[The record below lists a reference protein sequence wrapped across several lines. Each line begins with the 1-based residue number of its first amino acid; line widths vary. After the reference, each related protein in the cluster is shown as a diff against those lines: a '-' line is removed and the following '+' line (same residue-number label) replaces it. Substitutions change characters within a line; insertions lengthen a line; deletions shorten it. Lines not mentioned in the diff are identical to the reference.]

1 MRHRI
6 NKVAQAFASVV
17 IATLVSTQAF
27 ASDLIDIKFT
37 ALPGDVAQM
46 ELVFDGQPPTPSGYT
61 IEKPARISLDLP
73 DTTSKL
79 KSKYHKIGFGNA
91 RTATVVNSKDR
102 SRVIVSLAKL
112 VPYTVD
118 TLDDRLVVQMGKQIE
133 AAPEQV
139 QINESVPA
147 VPAASPAP
155 SISTASSPAPTK
167 STASSVLNVDFRR
180 GDQADGQVQIL
191 LNNPKAVVDIEQQ
204 GKKIIVT
211 ISDTLLPANM
221 RRRLDVVD
229 FATPVKYVDS
239 NMEGKDTVIYIEP
252 TGQYDYLAYQADG
265 VLSINVKPIT
275 KAEKDRQAKSE
286 FPYTGEKLSL
296 NFQNIEVRAVLQLI
310 ADFTGQN
317 LVASD
322 TVGGGITLR
331 LQNVPWDQALDLV
344 LKTKGLAKRQMGNVL
359 LVAPAEE
366 IAMREKIELEAVKQ
380 VEDLAPLLSEYVQL
394 RYAKATDIASL
405 LTSESGLMSARGTAV
420 VDERTN
426 TLLMK
431 DTGDNLDKIREA
443 INLLDVPVRQVLI
456 EARIVV
462 ANTSVGEKLG
472 IRWGGAGQQSNNDS
486 YITYGGSQSN
496 LSEASQILV
505 GGTSR
510 NDAREN
516 ISFPDA
522 YVVDLAV
529 TDAGASSVAVGIQT
543 FDYLLDL
550 ELSAVETDGDAEIV
564 SQPRVITAD
573 GQTASIQTGTEIP
586 YQEAT
591 SSGASS
597 VSFKSAV
604 LKLEVTP
611 QITPDDRIIMDLK
624 INQDSIGDVYN
635 GVPSI
640 NTNALETQV
649 LVENGETIVLGGI
662 FRSTETNA
670 TTKTPFFGDLP
681 LIGVLFRR
689 TEHTQT
695 KAELLVFIT
704 PRLVKDTLSTR

>member
-1 MRHRI
+1 MSHRI
-6 NKVAQAFASVV
+6 SKAAQVFVAV
-17 IATLVSTQAF
+17 ILTMFTSMQSY
-27 ASDLIDIKFT
+27 ASDLVDIKFSS
-37 ALPGDVAQM
+37 LSGDVTRM
-46 ELVFDGQPPTPSGYT
+46 ELIFDGTPPEAGGYT

-73 DTTSKL
+73 GVNSKL
-79 KSKYHKIGFGNA
+79 KTKYHKIGFGNA
-91 RTATVVNSKDR
+91 RTATVVNAKDR
-102 SRVIVSLAKL
+102 ARVIVSLGEL
-112 VPYTVD
+112 VPYSIESSS
-118 TLDDRLVVQMGKQIE
+118 DRLFVLMGKAIDTSEKPKMQMASRGNGE
-133 AAPEQV
+133 NNAAR
-139 QINESVPA
+139 
-147 VPAASPAP
+147 
-155 SISTASSPAPTK
+155 STIM
-167 STASSVLNVDFRR
+167 NVDFRR
-180 GDQADGQVQIL
+180 GEQDDGQVQIL
-191 LNNPKAVVDIEQQ
+191 LSNPKANVDIQQQ

-211 ISDTLLPANM
+211 LKDTVLPENM

-229 FATPVKYVDS
+229 FSTPVKFVDA
-239 NMEGKDTVIYIEP
+239 NMEGTNTVIYIEP
-252 TGQYDYLAYQADG
+252 EGQYDYLAYQADG
-265 VLSINVKPIT
+265 VLSVNVKPIT
-275 KAEKDRQAKSE
+275 KTEKEKLAKSE

-322 TVGGGITLR
+322 TVDGGITLR

-366 IAMREKIELEAVKQ
+366 IAAREKIELEAVKQ
-380 VEDLAPLLSEYVQL
+380 VAELAPLLSEYVQL

-405 LTSESGLMSARGTAV
+405 LTAESGLMSARGTSV

-443 INLLDVPVRQVLI
+443 IALLDVPVRQVLI
-456 EARIVV
+456 EARIVI

-472 IRWGGAGQQSNNDS
+472 IRWGGAGFKADNDKFLNV
-486 YITYGGSQSN
+486 GGSQKT
-496 LSEASQILV
+496 LTEANQILIDRSK
-505 GGTSR
+505 GEDPGS
-510 NDAREN
+510 
-516 ISFPDA
+516 ISYPDA
-522 YVVDLAV
+522 YVVDLGV
-529 TDAGASSVAVGIQT
+529 SDVGASSLAVGIQT

-550 ELSAVETDGDAEIV
+550 ELSAIETDGNAEIV

-573 GQTASIQTGTEIP
+573 GQTASIQSGTEIP
-586 YQEAT
+586 YQEAS
-591 SSGASS
+591 SSGATS

-604 LKLEVTP
+604 LRLEVTP

-624 INQDSIGDVYN
+624 INQDSIGEVTAAGPTID
-635 GVPSI
+635 
-640 NTNALETQV
+640 TNALETQV

-662 FRSTETNA
+662 FRSEETNA
-670 TTKTPFFGDLP
+670 TTKTPFLGDIPYL
-681 LIGVLFRR
+681 GVLFRR
-689 TEHTQT
+689 TEHTES